1 MKKGFI
7 KNIVL
12 ALLIV
17 SSIVMTINIWV
28 DEKLWPDGYNFF
40 SNITE
45 HLFGQKVLKNSG
57 SLSKEKLA
65 LPKQLVINN
74 ASKRSVFFE
83 TGKEYDEIIEPVKQ
97 ILIIALNASDYT
109 SVDENEWNN
118 ALRAKSIFVSY
129 PVAYDSNILGDILGL
144 EKVNVNNINIRD
156 FVISQGDIASS
167 NLNVYIKNHNNNA
180 VLKCNVKYD
189 KNAFDDLLSRHAT
202 KTTGDLP
209 YSFELNLDKINSDKQ
224 NVTIYPDVLLS
235 IMRTQYNTLYSINPV
250 FSKAN
255 NDFETET
262 VNAILK
268 NFDFNINTV
277 RKYPEQDGSI
287 VFVEN
292 YGSIKIHP
300 SGYFEYRAIAS
311 DKGIE
316 LPISDINNYNEVF
329 TASLNFVTDLWTSV
343 VPQSE
348 LNLSLTSDITD
359 KNSKTVDFTMN
370 YYVNGT
376 LIRDDVQN
384 STTGNITPFGLSMS
398 VVNGKITSYKQ
409 LIRIYYEGDGTT
421 ENISTIEALDKL
433 FVSQTF
439 TKNDAIKEIFPA
451 YVNNNGIYNITW
463 IAKNQD
469 DKTALLGIE

>member
-12 ALLIV
+12 SLLIV
-17 SSIVMTINIWV
+17 SSITMTLNIWV

-40 SNITE
+40 SNITK

-74 ASKRSVFFE
+74 AAKRSVFFE
-83 TGKEYDEIIEPVKQ
+83 TLSEYDEIIGSVKE
-97 ILIIALNASDYT
+97 IFISSLKSGEYKPST
-109 SVDENEWNN
+109 FGEWNS
-118 ALRAKSIFVSY
+118 ALKAKSIFVSY
-129 PVAYDSNILGDILGL
+129 PVAYDSNILGDILGV
-144 EKVNVNNINIRD
+144 EKVNTGNINIRD
-156 FVISQGDIASS
+156 FVISQGDMASS
-167 NLNVYIKNHNNNA
+167 NLNVYLRNFDDNSI
-180 VLKCNVKYD
+180 LKCSVKYD
-189 KNAFDDLLSRHAT
+189 KNAFDALLSKYAS

-209 YSFELNLDKINSDKQ
+209 YSFELNLDKTNSDKQ

-235 IMRTQYNTLYSINPV
+235 IMRTEYHSLYSNNPV
-250 FSKAN
+250 FSKEN
-255 NDFETET
+255 NEFETET

-268 NFDFNINTV
+268 NFGFNINTV
-277 RKYPEQDGSI
+277 RKYPEQDGSL
-287 VFVEN
+287 VYVEN

-300 SGYFEYRAIAS
+300 TGYFEYNAIAP

-316 LPISDINNYNEVF
+316 LPLSDNADYNEVF

-348 LNLSLTSDITD
+348 LNLRLTSDITERS
-359 KNSKTVDFTMN
+359 SKTFDFTMN

-376 LIRDDVQN
+376 LIRDDIMNV
-384 STTGNITPFGLSMS
+384 TTGQIMPFGLSMS
-398 VVNGKITSYKQ
+398 VSNGKITSYKQ
-409 LIRIYYEGDGTT
+409 LIRIYYEGDTKL

-433 FVSQTF
+433 FVSQVF
-439 TKNDAIKEIFPA
+439 TKNDAVKEIFPA
-451 YVNNNGIYNITW
+451 YVNNEGIYNITW

-469 DKTALLGIE
+469 NKTSLLK

>member
-17 SSIVMTINIWV
+17 SSIVMTLNIWV

-40 SNITE
+40 SNLTE
-45 HLFGQKVLKNSG
+45 RLFGEKVLKNSG

-83 TGKEYDEIIEPVKQ
+83 TGKEYDEIIEPVKE
-97 ILIIALNASDYT
+97 ILISSLTSGEYK
-109 SVDENEWNN
+109 SVDTNEWNDS
-118 ALRAKSIFVSY
+118 LKAKSIFVSY
-129 PVAYDSNILGDILGL
+129 PVAYDSNILGDILGV
-144 EKVNVNNINIRD
+144 EKVTVGNLNIRD

-167 NLNVYIKNHNNNA
+167 NLYVYLRNFDDNSIS
-180 VLKCNVKYD
+180 KCSVKYD
-189 KNAFDDLLSRHAT
+189 KNAFDALLSKYAVN
-202 KTTGDLP
+202 TTGDLP

-235 IMRTQYNTLYSINPV
+235 ISRTQYNTLYSINPV

-255 NDFETET
+255 NEFETDT

-300 SGYFEYRAIAS
+300 SGYFEYRAITP
-311 DKGIE
+311 DKGIK
-316 LPISDINNYNEVF
+316 LPISDNANYNEVF

-376 LIRDDVQN
+376 LIRDDIQN
-384 STTGNITPFGLSMS
+384 STTGAITPFGLSMS
-398 VVNGKITSYKQ
+398 VVNGNITSYKQ
-409 LIRIYYEGDGTT
+409 LIRIYYEGDSKT

-439 TKNDAIKEIFPA
+439 TKNDAVKEIFPS

-469 DKTALLGIE
+469 NKTTLLNIK

>member
-1 MKKGFI
+1 MKKEFI

-17 SSIVMTINIWV
+17 SSISMTMNIWI

-45 HLFGQKVLKNSG
+45 RLFGQKVLKNSG

-83 TGKEYDEIIEPVKQ
+83 TGNEYDEIIGSVKE
-97 ILIIALNASDYT
+97 IFISALKVGEYKTADVS
-109 SVDENEWNN
+109 EWNA
-118 ALRAKSIFVSY
+118 ALKAKSIFVSY
-129 PVAYDSNILGDILGL
+129 PVAYDSKILGDILGI
-144 EKVNVNNINIRD
+144 EKINIENINIRD
-156 FVISQGDIASS
+156 FVISHGDIASS
-167 NLNVYIKNHNNNA
+167 NLNVYLKNFDNNS
-180 VLKCNVKYD
+180 VLKCSVKYD
-189 KNAFDDLLSRHAT
+189 KNAFDSLLTKYAS

-209 YSFELNLDKINSDKQ
+209 YSFELNLDKTNSDKQ

-235 IMRTQYNTLYSINPV
+235 IMSTEYNSLYSINPV
-250 FSKAN
+250 YSRAN
-255 NDFETET
+255 EEFETET

-277 RKYPEQDGSI
+277 RKYPEQDKSL

-300 SGYFEYRAIAS
+300 SGYFEYRAIAP

-316 LPISDINNYNEVF
+316 LPVSDSADYNEVF

-348 LNLSLTSDITD
+348 LNLSLTSDITERD
-359 KNSKTVDFTMN
+359 AKTFDFTMN

-376 LIRDDVQN
+376 LIRDDMQ
-384 STTGNITPFGLSMS
+384 SSSGQIMPFGLSMS
-398 VVNGKITSYKQ
+398 VSNGKITSYKQ
-409 LIRIYYEGDGTT
+409 LIRIYYEGDSKLK
-421 ENISTIEALDKL
+421 NISTIEALDKL
-433 FVSQTF
+433 FVSQVF
-439 TKNDAIKEIFPA
+439 TKNDAVKEIFPA
-451 YVNNNGIYNITW
+451 YVNNEGIYNITW

-469 DKTALLGIE
+469 NKTSLLR